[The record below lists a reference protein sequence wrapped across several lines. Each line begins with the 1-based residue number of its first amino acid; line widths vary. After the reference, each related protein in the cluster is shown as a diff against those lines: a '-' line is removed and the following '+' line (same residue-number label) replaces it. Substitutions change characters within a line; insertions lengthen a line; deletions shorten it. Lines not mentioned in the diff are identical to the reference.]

1 MTSGVGLGVFVLLP
15 APVFSPGS
23 TDRYATL
30 REYRPLLHIQGKAL
44 VRDLINREYQTLG
57 SDWGLLALEGWL

>member
-1 MTSGVGLGVFVLLP
+1 MTSWVGLGVFVLPP
-15 APVFSPGS
+15 APVFSPGR

-44 VRDLINREYQTLG
+44 NNK
-57 SDWGLLALEGWL
+57 